1 MDEDRTY
8 LNTIIHIRDGFEKK
22 VAMPESMSE
31 SMSELERARMQVVC
45 CQKQNS

>member
-8 LNTIIHIRDGFEKK
+8 LNTMIHIRDGFEKK
-22 VAMPESMSE
+22 VAMSE

-45 CQKQNS
+45 CQKQKS